1 MRKKTP
7 LLVALAATT
16 MLSFI
21 APQAARAD
29 HGWLSVGSAFRIGGA
44 NISFLFGQPARFHGL
59 NPGYFVRF
67 DRPVAYHD
75 HHCTEYCYRDAGSY
89 YHHES
94 CPVVSA
100 YFGSHQVDPYWAFD
114 RYAPQYGAGYYGY
127 YSNRGHRG
135 GGYYD
140 GYRRHDRYDRY
151 RDDSVY
157 RDRGWNR
164 DGDHRYDRNRRD
176 GRDHRYDRDRRDGQN
191 RRDGRDHRDGRRDR
205 DDRQRRHGGDRPQR
219 H

>member
-7 LLVALAATT
+7 FLVALAATT
-16 MLSFI
+16 MLSFA

-29 HGWLSVGSAFRIGGA
+29 GWLSVGSAFRIGGA

-59 NPGYFVRF
+59 TPGYFVRF
-67 DRPVAYHD
+67 DRSVAYHD
-75 HHCTEYCYRDAGSY
+75 HHCTRYCYRDHGSY

-100 YFGSHQVDPYWAFD
+100 YFGTHQVDPYWAFD
-114 RYAPQYGAGYYGY
+114 RYAPRYGSGYYGY
-127 YSNRGHRG
+127 YSNRSHRG

-164 DGDHRYDRNRRD
+164 GRDDRRRD
-176 GRDHRYDRDRRDGQN
+176 WDRRDHRNDRGREYRGDRDRRGNHD
-191 RRDGRDHRDGRRDR
+191 RRDDHRRHRGDGRD
-205 DDRQRRHGGDRPQR
+205 RH
-219 H
+219 

>member
-1 MRKKTP
+1 MTKKTP

-16 MLSFI
+16 MLSFA

-44 NISFLFGQPARFHGL
+44 NISFVFGQPTRFHGL

-67 DRPVAYHD
+67 DRRVDYHD
-75 HHCTEYCYRDAGSY
+75 HHCTRYCYRDHGSY

-100 YFGSHQVDPYWAFD
+100 YFGTHQVDPYWAFD
-114 RYAPQYGAGYYGY
+114 RYAPRYGSGYHGYYY
-127 YSNRGHRG
+127 RGHRG
-135 GGYYD
+135 GYYD
-140 GYRRHDRYDRY
+140 RHDRYDRY

-164 DGDHRYDRNRRD
+164 GRGDHRWDRDRRHD
-176 GRDHRYDRDRRDGQN
+176 RDRRYDRDHRGRGDHRGDRGRRDDH
-191 RRDGRDHRDGRRDR
+191 RRHRGDGRD
-205 DDRQRRHGGDRPQR
+205 RH
-219 H
+219 